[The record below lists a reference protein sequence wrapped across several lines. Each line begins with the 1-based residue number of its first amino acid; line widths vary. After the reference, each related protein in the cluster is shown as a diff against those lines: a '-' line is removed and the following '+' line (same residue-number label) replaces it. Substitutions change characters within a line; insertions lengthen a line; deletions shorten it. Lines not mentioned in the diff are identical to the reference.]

1 MQPGNKQRIYINEV
15 APRDGFQI
23 EPSFVPTEEKI
34 RLINRLSRTGLARI
48 EATSFTSPKA
58 IPNLRDAE
66 EVMRQIDRVPGVI
79 YTVLVP
85 NVKGCERAIAC
96 NADEINLV
104 MSASQAHNQ
113 ANLRMSCEQSLAQFA
128 AIVKVA
134 QGATVAINASVS
146 TTFGCP
152 FDGRVPPERIF
163 ELIERFLEIGISR
176 VSLCDTTGMANP
188 AQVWA
193 LCEAVRTRW
202 PEMQFTMH
210 FHNTRGMGLA
220 NVLAALEA
228 GMRHFDSSLGGL
240 GGCPY
245 APGASGN
252 ICTEDTVHMLEQMG
266 YNTAV
271 NLDLILE
278 IARDLPAVIGHDV
291 PGQVMKA
298 GKADRKYPV
307 PDWVGKEQVAVART
321 AAEPSKTAC
330 PTAHR

>member
-1 MQPGNKQRIYINEV
+1 MEPGNTQRIYINEV

-34 RLINRLSRTGLARI
+34 KLINRLSRAGLSRI

-104 MSASQAHNQ
+104 MSASQTHNR

-128 AIVKVA
+128 EILKVA
-134 QGATVAINASVS
+134 QGSPVGINASIS
-146 TTFGCP
+146 TAFGCP
-152 FDGRVPPERIF
+152 FDGVIAPERIF
-163 ELIERFLEIGISR
+163 ELVERFLELGIGA
-176 VSLCDTTGMANP
+176 VTLCDTTGMANP
-188 AQVWA
+188 VQVRQ
-193 LCEAVRTRW
+193 LCEAVNARW
-202 PEMQFTMH
+202 PKVQFTMH
-210 FHNTRGMGLA
+210 FHNTRAMGLA
-220 NVLAALEA
+220 NVATALQA
-228 GMRHFDSSLGGL
+228 GMRHFDAALGGL

-252 ICTEDTVHMLEQMG
+252 ICTEDTVHMIEQMG
-266 YNTAV
+266 YDTGV
-271 NLDLILE
+271 NLDLLLE
-278 IARDLPAVIGHDV
+278 IARDLPAIIGHDV

-307 PDWVGKEQVAVART
+307 PEWVGKPQGAIAKS
-321 AAEPSKTAC
+321 AI
-330 PTAHR
+330 